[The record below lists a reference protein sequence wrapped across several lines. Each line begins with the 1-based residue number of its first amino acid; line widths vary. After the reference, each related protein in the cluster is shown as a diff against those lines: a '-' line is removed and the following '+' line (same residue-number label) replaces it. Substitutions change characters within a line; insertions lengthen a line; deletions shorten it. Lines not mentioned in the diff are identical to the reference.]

1 MANSKCC
8 TLEFRRPRARAGRET
23 AVCTTSANSSW
34 KPPPVPLEPEP
45 EQEEEEE
52 EEEEQDQEDSQPEPE
67 QEWEPESS
75 EMDVAELQQIMMDAE
90 LPR

>member
-23 AVCTTSANSSW
+23 AVCTTANSSW

-45 EQEEEEE
+45 EQEEEE